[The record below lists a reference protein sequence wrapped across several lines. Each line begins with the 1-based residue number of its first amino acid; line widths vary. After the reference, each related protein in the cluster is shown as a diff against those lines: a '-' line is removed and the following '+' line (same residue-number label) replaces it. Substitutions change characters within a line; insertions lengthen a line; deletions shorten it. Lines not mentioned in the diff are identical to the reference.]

1 MSDASTNRNPKS
13 YKDTASKKKIL
24 VDEFNKSNLHLM
36 HKQSQSFS
44 FPDNKNGMGCTLS
57 QTDAGISIHHKPNYI

>member
-57 QTDAGISIHHKPNYI
+57 